1 MAAWPV
7 VYVDVCLE
15 DGINANTYLRQR
27 AEELGAT
34 CVLFHLKVSLF
45 FQDAD
50 AVAGAE
56 VEGDARGLAGR

>member
-34 CVLFHLKVSLF
+34 CVLFHLK
-45 FQDAD
+45 A
-50 AVAGAE
+50 
-56 VEGDARGLAGR
+56 